1 MMSRYG
7 VGTIQ
12 ERPARDNFRKI
23 MPKIISHSLD
33 FYTKEESISGQFH
46 CAMFCGQKFKGI
58 INNIDR

>member
-12 ERPARDNFRKI
+12 GRPARDYCRKI
-23 MPKIISHSLD
+23 MPKIIWHSLD

-46 CAMFCGQKFKGI
+46 GAMFCGQKFRGI
-58 INNIDR
+58 INNVDR